1 MNISLDAEKA
11 FDKIQHPFMIK
22 VLERSGIQG
31 QFLNIIKAVYSKTVA
46 NIKLSGKKLEE
57 IPLKSGTRQ
66 GCPLSPY
73 VFNIV
78 FNVLARA
85 IRQVKEVKGTQIG
98 KEEIK
103 VSLFADEMRVYKS
116 GLKNYTR
123 ELLKLIN
130 NFSKVTGYK
139 IKSNK

>member
-1 MNISLDAEKA
+1 MKA
-11 FDKIQHPFMIK
+11 I
-22 VLERSGIQG
+22 
-31 QFLNIIKAVYSKTVA
+31 YSKPVA

-66 GCPLSPY
+66 GFPLSPY

-85 IRQVKEVKGTQIG
+85 IRQEKEVKGTQIG

-139 IKSNK
+139 INSNK